1 METDVFIARLGEMG
15 PDDLRSVASAL
26 RHEVATVEGELSWW
40 RATTSVAVAL
50 RSHRRSRE
58 AARLAHAAVVAVQAA
73 GTRCGLGEAE
83 AQTVTT
89 VARAAADA
97 TRALVADHDAV
108 AASPLIAPFEPLL
121 SPLAA

>member
-15 PDDLRSVASAL
+15 PEELRSVASHL

-40 RATTSVAVAL
+40 RATTAVAASL
-50 RSHRRSRE
+50 RAHRRSRE

-73 GTRCGLGEAE
+73 GTRCGLCDAD
-83 AQTVTT
+83 AQTVTA

-97 TRALVADHDAV
+97 TRALVADDGAV
-108 AASPLIAPFEPLL
+108 AASPLVAPFEPLL
-121 SPLAA
+121 APIAA